1 MFLTFVAAV
10 LMKHCALKYYIYSTN
25 LLLRNKECH
34 LVLEVTSHGGIA
46 ALQSTAVLNGSLL
59 PCGVASCVFKIIHI
73 YRRFKSSWCGDQR
86 IAGGYGPCSW
96 SLGELSMSKHPQETS
111 PERHCS
117 FVMHWVNDFYKCVSH
132 ALHLLFYAMNL
143 LPRSSPK
150 LSLMMDAFE
159 DSESTRRN

>member
-10 LMKHCALKYYIYSTN
+10 LMKHCALKCYIYSTN

-73 YRRFKSSWCGDQR
+73 YHRFKFSWCGDQR
-86 IAGGYGPCSW
+86 TAGGYGPCS
-96 SLGELSMSKHPQETS
+96 
-111 PERHCS
+111 
-117 FVMHWVNDFYKCVSH
+117 
-132 ALHLLFYAMNL
+132 
-143 LPRSSPK
+143 
-150 LSLMMDAFE
+150 
-159 DSESTRRN
+159 

>member
-10 LMKHCALKYYIYSTN
+10 LMKHCALKYYIDSAN
-25 LLLRNKECH
+25 LSSLSKECH
-34 LVLEVTSHGGIA
+34 LVLEVTSRGGIA

-59 PCGVASCVFKIIHI
+59 PCVVASYVSKIHT
-73 YRRFKSSWCGDQR
+73 YRRFQSSWCGDQR

-132 ALHLLFYAMNL
+132 ALHLLFYAMKL
-143 LPRSSPK
+143 LPHFSPK